1 MNEFPVTPEVWF
13 TVIGTVLVGMG
24 VGIASY
30 LIQLLVQLVIPY
42 LGEEESGKLA
52 KSLNILMALLLP
64 VGVGYGLVAVMTQMG
79 LPVENVW
86 DFVVS
91 IATAV
96 IVSQGWYEMRRTKRE
111 REWK

>member
-1 MNEFPVTPEVWF
+1 MNEFPVTPELWF
-13 TVIGTVLVGMG
+13 TVVGTVLVGAG

-30 LIQLLVQLVIPY
+30 LIQLLVQLAIPY

-64 VGVGYGLVAVMTQMG
+64 VGVGYGLVAVMQQMG
-79 LPVENVW
+79 LPVESAW

-96 IVSQGWYEMRRTKRE
+96 VVSQGWYEMRRARK
-111 REWK
+111 WK

>member
-13 TVIGTVLVGMG
+13 TVVGTVLVGMG
-24 VGIASY
+24 VGIVSY

-52 KSLNILMALLLP
+52 KSLNVLMALLLP
-64 VGVGYGLVAVMTQMG
+64 VGVGYGLVAVMRQMG
-79 LPVENVW
+79 LPVEDTW
-86 DFVVS
+86 AFVVT

-96 IVSQGWYEMRRTKRE
+96 LASQGWYEMRRAKR
-111 REWK
+111 

>member
-13 TVIGTVLVGMG
+13 TVVGTVLVGMG

-42 LGEEESGKLA
+42 LGEDESSKLA

-64 VGVGYGLVAVMTQMG
+64 VGVGYGLVAVMRQMG
-79 LPVENVW
+79 LPVDNVW

-96 IVSQGWYEMRRTKRE
+96 IVSQGWYELRRNKRVA
-111 REWK
+111 RWQ